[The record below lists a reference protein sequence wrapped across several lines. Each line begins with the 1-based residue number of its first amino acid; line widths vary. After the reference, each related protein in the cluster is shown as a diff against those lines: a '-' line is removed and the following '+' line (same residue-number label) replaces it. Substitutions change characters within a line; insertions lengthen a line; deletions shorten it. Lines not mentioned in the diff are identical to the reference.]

1 MSKREMY
8 FKFIFPKYENL
19 QSQAVIDLCDWF
31 KDKTYVEAEN
41 KKPFGYV
48 TTYERLASK
57 GLSRIKNYID
67 YYKDNIPKYF
77 DIRNYIDQDIDVQA
91 GGFSLIVSDSPEVN
105 KDSKHGW
112 TKFKS
117 SAVTK
122 DNSDTRVVYCSVIV
136 SSGDFYYN
144 WNLPEE
150 VLHKAV
156 YLRNKVVIDKFHTN
170 WYLQSNEHTDNFT
183 KYNIGR
189 EKRVFN
195 RAYFDSKRQYGI
207 ITNSQHSVENEK
219 YVEVPK
225 KYTDLVEDLKRDF
238 VDLEVTRRVLYS
250 NDNEISNIT
259 IPTIVGTSTGINTV
273 LSYDPPQ
280 DYKNF
285 PPMPIPYDLLRNT
298 LNDNDPYGDCETVL
312 VMWVADTDPADK
324 KGTTGVKELVWEQY
338 AIPISVRC
346 VVKKNGEDTYNEN
359 RFLISYPFDEDI
371 TGETKFKFHVRR
383 NDKYNKNDFKEA
395 LYLPDLIKYS
405 NDYLITF
412 QYTSINNNSYKKA
425 FDIQNYLFKKH
436 NYTCSALYVRK
447 QAEAQTADNKQN
459 QSYYMLVD
467 SNKYTINK
475 VNVND
480 PSKGRNYI
488 NNTKG
493 KPFEPSKVLSIDDYK
508 RWNFDDKSW
517 GFKDTFFI
525 VLFNKSA
532 KDNNGNVIQSSV
544 ITEKSGEVVLIDAK
558 GDTGLK
564 SKLNNAVKDNSGNEW
579 KDLYLCSFGVTYLKL
594 RNVDWFLYGKD
605 FPCVP
610 LGFLDGHIQIDSTEY
625 GSNKP
630 NKKVVVG
637 FKNAF
642 DYASDDYYHFI
653 YNDTTGKYTCS
664 NPTSMTAYVMN
675 YTTTT

>member
-346 VVKKNGEDTYNEN
+346 VVKKNGEDTY
-359 RFLISYPFDEDI
+359 
-371 TGETKFKFHVRR
+371 
-383 NDKYNKNDFKEA
+383 
-395 LYLPDLIKYS
+395 
-405 NDYLITF
+405 
-412 QYTSINNNSYKKA
+412 KK
-425 FDIQNYLFKKH
+425 
-436 NYTCSALYVRK
+436 
-447 QAEAQTADNKQN
+447 
-459 QSYYMLVD
+459 
-467 SNKYTINK
+467 
-475 VNVND
+475 
-480 PSKGRNYI
+480 
-488 NNTKG
+488 
-493 KPFEPSKVLSIDDYK
+493 
-508 RWNFDDKSW
+508 
-517 GFKDTFFI
+517 
-525 VLFNKSA
+525 
-532 KDNNGNVIQSSV
+532 
-544 ITEKSGEVVLIDAK
+544 
-558 GDTGLK
+558 
-564 SKLNNAVKDNSGNEW
+564 
-579 KDLYLCSFGVTYLKL
+579 
-594 RNVDWFLYGKD
+594 
-605 FPCVP
+605 
-610 LGFLDGHIQIDSTEY
+610 
-625 GSNKP
+625 
-630 NKKVVVG
+630 
-637 FKNAF
+637 
-642 DYASDDYYHFI
+642 
-653 YNDTTGKYTCS
+653 
-664 NPTSMTAYVMN
+664 
-675 YTTTT
+675 